1 MVRKVSCTV
10 LILLF
15 IAAALSA
22 QQLYIEDVDIKVKGL
37 SQKQLLARKMDF
49 DLEKEFET
57 YEQLEKYVA
66 DRKQVL
72 INMRVF
78 DAVESNI
85 LEGSIPES
93 YKVIIFVDD
102 AFTTL
107 PIPYGKYDSNYGMK
121 IGFKLFDTNLFG
133 TLSNVKLTTFAAQTN
148 MAPNSW
154 EEKDIF
160 NELIW
165 NNIPLFGSNLNS
177 KTTLTFN
184 HNNDRGAYGGHFK
197 TALTLTDLPL
207 FSKNFS
213 MRANIEAYQLED
225 GLESEW
231 GDPDYDISL
240 TWARLP
246 FAGKEV
252 TIGAKWDM
260 TSWDAAAGVGEYD
273 VNLDTTFHRMDM
285 LINEFDLLMGI
296 EYHFKGSDLP
306 KSLSNMYFGLRDS
319 ISLPL
324 SSKLTSTTK
333 ISADPSDILEA
344 DLEFINTW
352 TVPLPMSFRYTTTAD
367 YVFSPLNDDTTRFE
381 WTNRLTRNRI
391 NWQHNFRGG
400 LKFNA
405 SSTIYYDVTDMFG
418 AYEMTSSYNSVSATS
433 FLNLAGKLNLGGR
446 LTAYYAHDT
455 TKYFMNSSSNV
466 PGELMRG
473 ILDKSID
480 NSLRSFGGV
489 LNTNAAITFIDVSFA
504 ELLAALFVDVGV
516 FSTEQSFENIEYH
529 ISGGVEGTLIFDKFK
544 SYPFNVTIGANLMD
558 VYAYMRDEL
567 DSFWDIEYEILMSL
581 ELFY

>member
-1 MVRKVSCTV
+1 MVRKISGVI
-10 LILLF
+10 LILLLT
-15 IAAALSA
+15 AAAVSA

-37 SQKQLLARKMDF
+37 SQKQLLARKMGF
-49 DLEKEFET
+49 ELEKQFES

-78 DAVESNI
+78 DAVESEI
-85 LEGSIPES
+85 LDGSTPES

-107 PIPYGKYDSNYGMK
+107 PIPYGKYDSNYGLK
-121 IGFKLFDTNLFG
+121 LGFKLFDTNLLG
-133 TLSNVKLTTFAAQTN
+133 TLSNVKLTTFAAQTDS
-148 MAPNSW
+148 APNSW

-184 HNNDRGAYGGHFK
+184 HNAEQGFYDGHFE

-213 MRANIEAYQLED
+213 MKANIEADQLEND
-225 GLESEW
+225 LEFTW
-231 GDPDYDISL
+231 DKPVYDIAL

-246 FAGKEV
+246 FAGKNV
-252 TIGAKWDM
+252 TIGAKWDLDK
-260 TSWDAAAGVGEYD
+260 WDAATGNGVYD
-273 VNLDTTFHRMDM
+273 VNLDATFHRLDM

-296 EYHFKGSDLP
+296 EYHFEGRDLP
-306 KSLSNMYFGLRDS
+306 KSLSNMYFGVRDS

-324 SSKLTSTTK
+324 SSKLTSTAK
-333 ISADPSDILEA
+333 ISADPTDILDA

-352 TVPLPMSFRYTTTAD
+352 TIPLPMSFRYTTTAD
-367 YVFSPLNDDTTRFE
+367 YTFKPLNEDTTKFE
-381 WTNRLTRNRI
+381 WTNKLTRNRI
-391 NWQHNFRGG
+391 NWQHNFRSG
-400 LKFNA
+400 LKLNA
-405 SSTIYYDVTDMFG
+405 ASTVYYDVTDMFA
-418 AYEMTSSYNSVSATS
+418 AYTMTSSYNSISATS
-433 FLNLAGKLNLGGR
+433 FINLAGLMNLGGR

-455 TKYFMNSSSNV
+455 AKYFMDSSSNK
-466 PGELMRG
+466 PAELMRG
-473 ILDKSID
+473 ILDKNIE
-480 NSLRSFGGV
+480 NTTRSFGGV
-489 LNTNAAITFIDVSFA
+489 LNTNAVITFIDVSFA
-504 ELLAALFVDVGV
+504 ELLAAVFVDVGV

-544 SYPFNVTIGANLMD
+544 SYPFNVTIGADLMD
-558 VYAYMRDEL
+558 VRAYMNDEL
-567 DSFWDIEYEILMSL
+567 ESIWDIEYEILMSL